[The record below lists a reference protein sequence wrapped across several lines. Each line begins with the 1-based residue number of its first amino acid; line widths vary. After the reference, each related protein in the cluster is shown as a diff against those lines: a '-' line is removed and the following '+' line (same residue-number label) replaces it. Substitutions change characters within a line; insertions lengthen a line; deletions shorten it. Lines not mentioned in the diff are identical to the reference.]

1 MLRCWAADSTERPS
15 FKEIYDFVDNQYNAA
30 EDVTEEEFDEI
41 LGILYPEQQQQKQHH
56 GGSHGDLEDKSK
68 TAIPVLTLN
77 FTSTE
82 TTLQE
87 LYDQSMGLND
97 PMSSLNFTIAL
108 CQFGDLPGAYGVVS
122 ELLTNATPDPG
133 EKVWATVF
141 FVRGALNTRLGDF
154 YAAAK
159 DFSQAVTLMQ
169 ALSLPTIAIPP
180 REHRARG
187 PLQELLPPGRVR
199 LGRGVRRGERLLLP
213 HDHRVDP
220 RRGAH
225 PHLRRDGEDLHAG
238 PRQEELAARER
249 LLQPRPDLLLP
260 QRLRQRQV
268 RAGGPPPP
276 GPRLLR
282 LRALPLVPVELQADI
297 HIMKAKTLARLN
309 RYAEASAALEESLKI
324 DPSQSIPDLK
334 SPRDLMAQPEVPAG
348 IVCGSKSEHDFQK
361 ISVFSISMVCCNFC
375 GRIQLFQR
383 TIYRCARCGYT
394 VHAQCL
400 PMLKFMQCYG
410 EKKEE
415 EEDEHPIQKVIKQS
429 GAACKGVCLRLPS
442 PDTGTSR
449 HYDSDDDE
457 AEQARRGEERGEAQ
471 EHQQHAQARFH
482 GGDLRGKGPE
492 QQGVPERRKGEV
504 RGHARPRH
512 APGDTVL

>member
-1 MLRCWAADSTERPS
+1 
-15 FKEIYDFVDNQYNAA
+15 
-30 EDVTEEEFDEI
+30 
-41 LGILYPEQQQQKQHH
+41 
-56 GGSHGDLEDKSK
+56 
-68 TAIPVLTLN
+68 
-77 FTSTE
+77 
-82 TTLQE
+82 
-87 LYDQSMGLND
+87 
-97 PMSSLNFTIAL
+97 
-108 CQFGDLPGAYGVVS
+108 
-122 ELLTNATPDPG
+122 
-133 EKVWATVF
+133 
-141 FVRGALNTRLGDF
+141 
-154 YAAAK
+154 
-159 DFSQAVTLMQ
+159 
-169 ALSLPTIAIPP
+169 
-180 REHRARG
+180 
-187 PLQELLPPGRVR
+187 
-199 LGRGVRRGERLLLP
+199 
-213 HDHRVDP
+213 
-220 RRGAH
+220 
-225 PHLRRDGEDLHAG
+225 
-238 PRQEELAARER
+238 
-249 LLQPRPDLLLP
+249 
-260 QRLRQRQV
+260 
-268 RAGGPPPP
+268 
-276 GPRLLR
+276 
-282 LRALPLVPVELQADI
+282 
-297 HIMKAKTLARLN
+297 MKAKTLARLN

-410 EKKEE
+410 EKKK

-429 GAACKGVCLRLPS
+429 GAACKGVCLRPPS

-449 HYDSDDDE
+449 HYDSGDDE
-457 AEQARRGEERGEAQ
+457 AEQARRGKGEAQ

>member
-1 MLRCWAADSTERPS
+1 MVSPEALRHKRFSAKTDVWSYGVLLWEIFSGGAEPYNGLTGPELRTHVEGGGRLSPSLPACPDSVYAFMLRCWAADSTDRPS
-15 FKEIYDFVDNQYNAA
+15 FKEIYDFVDSQYNAA

-41 LGILYPEQQQQKQHH
+41 LGILYPEQQQQQKHH

-68 TAIPVLTLN
+68 VAIPVLTLN

-169 ALSLPTIAIPP
+169 ALSLPTIAIPHVSTAP
-180 REHRARG
+180 EGRFKNFF
-187 PLQELLPPGRVR
+187 PPGRVR

-213 HDHRVDP
+213 RDHRVDP

-348 IVCGSKSEHDFQK
+348 IVCGSKPEHDFQK
-361 ISVFSISMVCCNFC
+361 ISVFSISMVC
-375 GRIQLFQR
+375 
-383 TIYRCARCGYT
+383 
-394 VHAQCL
+394 
-400 PMLKFMQCYG
+400 
-410 EKKEE
+410 
-415 EEDEHPIQKVIKQS
+415 
-429 GAACKGVCLRLPS
+429 
-442 PDTGTSR
+442 
-449 HYDSDDDE
+449 
-457 AEQARRGEERGEAQ
+457 
-471 EHQQHAQARFH
+471 
-482 GGDLRGKGPE
+482 
-492 QQGVPERRKGEV
+492 
-504 RGHARPRH
+504 
-512 APGDTVL
+512 